1 MSYQFNWQHVVG
13 AGLAGASAALAKPVK
28 KAIENLF
35 TGGLKKADLVAHEKI
50 DELQFN
56 AINTSIGEFKEILG
70 TMRDKQE
77 DIRVSIGEIKGHL
90 GITKDA

>member
-13 AGLAGASAALAKPVK
+13 AGLAGASAALAKPV
-28 KAIENLF
+28 
-35 TGGLKKADLVAHEKI
+35 KKADLVAHEKI